1 MPFTF
6 KASISVGANRV
17 NIEETR
23 KQRKSCF
30 WWEANRA
37 WYIEG
42 LSMVRG
48 TDRGQVRFLMTK
60 DQAKTSQSCQSMV
73 GWSTEQMLQKTFD
86 PALASDR
93 HFSLTSLLLEIFP
106 QRPEAFSEYPEK
118 GTSSWLRTTRDPERH
133 LETWL
138 RKKNDVWAFQLN
150 ELPLGDFLEKVNG
163 GDEASIVRVDLTN
176 HKLGI
181 EKPCSCVF

>member
-37 WYIEG
+37 RYIVG

-118 GTSSWLRTTRDPERH
+118 EPLLDCELLGIPRGTSRHGWGKRMMSGLFSSMNYPWVTSW
-133 LETWL
+133 
-138 RKKNDVWAFQLN
+138 RK
-150 ELPLGDFLEKVNG
+150 
-163 GDEASIVRVDLTN
+163 
-176 HKLGI
+176 
-181 EKPCSCVF
+181 